1 MRRLIIATSILAF
14 GMAAAYS
21 KAPQDASV
29 KPKSGFV
36 PDAETAVKIGEAVL
50 MPVYGERM
58 IRDEEPFKAKRE
70 GDVWTDEG
78 TLNCGA
84 PQCVGGT
91 AVVKISKTSGEILFM
106 AHNK

>member
-1 MRRLIIATSILAF
+1 MKRPMLTILLLAA
-14 GMAAAYS
+14 GMASAYS
-21 KAPQDASV
+21 QDASV

-50 MPVYGERM
+50 VPVYGDRM

-70 GDVWTDEG
+70 RDVWTVEG

-84 PQCVGGT
+84 PPCVGGT

>member
-1 MRRLIIATSILAF
+1 MKRPMLTILFLAA
-14 GMAAAYS
+14 GMASAYS
-21 KAPQDASV
+21 QDTSV

-36 PDAETAVKIGEAVL
+36 PDAETAVKVGEAVL
-50 MPVYGERM
+50 MPVYGDRM

-70 GDVWTDEG
+70 GDVWTVEG

>member
-1 MRRLIIATSILAF
+1 MKRPILTITILFLAAGIAC
-14 GMAAAYS
+14 AYS
-21 KAPQDASV
+21 QDASV

-70 GDVWTDEG
+70 GDVWTVEG

-106 AHNK
+106 THNK

>member
-1 MRRLIIATSILAF
+1 MKRLIFVISLLAIGIAS
-14 GMAAAYS
+14 AYS
-21 KAPQDASV
+21 QTPQDASV
-29 KPKSGFV
+29 KPRSGFV
-36 PDAETAVKIGEAVL
+36 PNAETAVKVGEAVL

-70 GDVWTDEG
+70 GDVWTVEG

-106 AHNK
+106 THNK